1 VASGFKFE
9 SEVCMA
15 NAEMLG
21 NLGFFLLGDA
31 LLNGFVHF
39 RILPRE
45 TSLRKLAFNSRNC
58 SSGIPTIT
66 LPSGLP
72 EASSYGR
79 AAACNI
85 RAKTKQRWLDFGY

>member
-58 SSGIPTIT
+58 SSGIPTIIT
-66 LPSGLP
+66 DAQPAISGLKP
-72 EASSYGR
+72 NSVGSILGINPREQ
-79 AAACNI
+79 C
-85 RAKTKQRWLDFGY
+85 K